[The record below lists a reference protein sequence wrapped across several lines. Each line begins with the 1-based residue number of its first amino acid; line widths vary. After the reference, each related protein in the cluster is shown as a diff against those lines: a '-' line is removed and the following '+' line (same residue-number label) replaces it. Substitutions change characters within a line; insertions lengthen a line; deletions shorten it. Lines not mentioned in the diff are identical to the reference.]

1 MINLVFFREINYGD
15 DGMNEIKIK
24 ISKRQRAGEQAGP
37 IAGNMTSSYHAE
49 RRKIWMVPSYDV
61 IDALMI

>member
-24 ISKRQRAGEQAGP
+24 ISKRQRAGEQAGS
-37 IAGNMTSSYHAE
+37 IAGNMTSYHAG

>member
-37 IAGNMTSSYHAE
+37 IAGNMTSYHAE